1 MWKLMTK
8 TISVVTGAPDM
19 IRKGTQNVIDQISG
33 KISLQEMQKIVLTS
47 TAPTLPEVLS
57 V

>member
-1 MWKLMTK
+1 MTK

>member
-1 MWKLMTK
+1 MAK